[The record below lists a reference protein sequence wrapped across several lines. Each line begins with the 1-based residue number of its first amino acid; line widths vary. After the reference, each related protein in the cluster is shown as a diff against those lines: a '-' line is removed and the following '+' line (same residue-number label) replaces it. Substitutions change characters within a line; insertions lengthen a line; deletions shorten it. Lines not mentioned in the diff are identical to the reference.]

1 MKKLVWIG
9 ALAVAAMAVLIVVL
23 AGCMDNTNTINLW
36 NDEPETE
43 EAKDAQAADS
53 ILP

>member
-9 ALAVAAMAVLIVVL
+9 ALAMAAMAVLIVVL
-23 AGCMDNTNTINLW
+23 AGCMDNTNTINIW
-36 NDEPETE
+36 GDEPETE